1 MGLRPQKIS
10 KIKIKREKG
19 EKEIMKK
26 ILLFLTFTI
35 FAFTISATTVKPV
48 TTTKTGSQSTIVT
61 DEKSSIE
68 NIDGKPVTYISYFN
82 TGTNDYGASVNSPTY
97 DFPILGEPSV
107 LVRKVLLDKDKK
119 EVAPNAKIK
128 IGETYFWVFEFDNSN
143 KGTVAQVYEFLGPS
157 QKFIKAYFTSDST
170 FKDLTIINPVITQ
183 TGKKSFEYYGF
194 DPSLK
199 KVYLLVEVTV
209 GVK

>member
-1 MGLRPQKIS
+1 
-10 KIKIKREKG
+10 
-19 EKEIMKK
+19 MKK
-26 ILLFLTFTI
+26 IIVIFLLSVFTCLVN
-35 FAFTISATTVKPV
+35 AAPTATTTTGTTGVK
-48 TTTKTGSQSTIVT
+48 STESI
-61 DEKSSIE
+61 ESKSSIE

-107 LVRKVLLDKDKK
+107 LVRKFLVDKDKK
-119 EVAPNAKIK
+119 EVEPNAKIK

-157 QKFIKAYFTSDST
+157 QKFVKAYFTADPT
-170 FKDLTIINPVITQ
+170 FKELTIINPVITQ